1 MAVFK
6 EAFDKVLKHE
16 GGYAN
21 VPGDSGLETYM
32 GVSRKFFPDWK
43 GWAIVDRN
51 KPLKHN
57 QRIVSSELDGL
68 LSEFY
73 RLNFWDNMRGTEI
86 KDQQVANFIFDWHVN
101 SGRTALIQV
110 QRTIGAIDD
119 GIFGVKTIQAINNH
133 FGELLGTLKL
143 VRIQFVRNIVKNNP
157 SQSKF
162 LSGLLSRINSF

>member
-21 VPGDSGLETYM
+21 VAGDSGLETYM

-51 KPLKHN
+51 KPLKPN
-57 QRIVSSELDGL
+57 QRIVSSELDTL
-68 LSEFY
+68 VSDFY
-73 RLNFWDNMRGTEI
+73 RSNFWDKIHGTEI
-86 KDQQVANFIFDWHVN
+86 KDQQVANFIFDFYVN

-110 QRTIGAIDD
+110 QRTIGVIDD
-119 GIFGVKTIQAINNH
+119 GIFGEKTIQTINNH
-133 FGELLGTLKL
+133 FGELLGTLKV

-162 LSGLLSRINSF
+162 LSGWLNRINSF